1 MENHNRRTFLK
12 TTGLGLTA
20 SALTGSLFARTLP
33 VAMPEQPGKTEALEL
48 GMASYTSREFSLDD
62 TIKMTQRVNLKHI
75 GLKSFH
81 LPLDASE
88 ADCKL
93 AAAKIRT
100 AGIDFYSAGVIYMN
114 KKEEVDQAFRYA
126 KACDIHTIV
135 GVPAYELLSYAEQ
148 MIKQYNIMLAI
159 HNHGPGDNVY
169 PTVPGIYEKIAK
181 MDKRMG
187 ICMDIGH
194 IVRLDRDPLAEL
206 RQCFDRIL
214 DIHIKDEDKRTA
226 EGEAI
231 EIGRG
236 VIDIPA
242 FLRELVHLGYKG
254 IVAFEF
260 EKDAKDPLPGLAE
273 SVGYVRGV
281 LADIKAA

>member
-1 MENHNRRTFLK
+1 VVKGVPE
-12 TTGLGLTA
+12 LGL
-20 SALTGSLFARTLP
+20 
-33 VAMPEQPGKTEALEL
+33 
-48 GMASYTSREFSLDD
+48 ASYTTREFSLDA
-62 TIKMTQRVNLKHI
+62 TIQMAQRVNLKHL
-75 GLKSFH
+75 GLKNFH
-81 LPLDASE
+81 LALDASE
-88 ADCKL
+88 ADCK
-93 AAAKIRT
+93 AAGAKIRA

-114 KKEEVDQAFRYA
+114 KKEEVDQAFSYA
-126 KACDIHTIV
+126 RACDIHTIV
-135 GVPAYELLSYAEQ
+135 GVPSYDLLTYTEEK
-148 MIKQYNIMLAI
+148 IKQYNIMVAI
-159 HNHGPGDNVY
+159 HNHGPGDTVY

-194 IVRLDRDPLAEL
+194 VVRLDRDPVAEL
-206 RQCFDRIL
+206 KQCFDRIL

-236 VIDIPA
+236 VIDIPG
-242 FLRELVHLGYKG
+242 FLKELIRLEYHG

-260 EKDAKDPLPGLAE
+260 EKDPKDPLPGLAE

-281 LADIKAA
+281 LAAV